1 MKKKL
6 LSLYLVLMMVVAF
19 TACGSTD
26 SSKNSED
33 TKTEETV
40 ETSSLGLED
49 GTYTVDF
56 NTDSTMFHINDAYDG
71 KATLTVEDGQGT
83 VHIVLVSKN
92 IVNLYLGTAEDA
104 QKEGAELLEPTVES
118 VTYSDGLTEDVNA
131 FDVPVAAIDEEFDLA
146 LVGTK
151 GTWYDHKVSVSN
163 PVASE
168 GATMTSGNDTSSLA
182 EGDYTVEVAL
192 EGGSGRSSITSPAP
206 VKVGAD
212 GTYTVTIEWSSPYYD
227 YMIVD
232 GVKYEP
238 VNTEGNS
245 VFEIPF
251 ADISAPV
258 TVTADTVAMSTPH
271 EIEYTLTFDLSTM
284 Q

>member
-271 EIEYTLTFDLSTM
+271 EIEYTLTFDMSTM

>member
-6 LSLYLVLMMVVAF
+6 LSLYLVLMMVIAF

-33 TKTEETV
+33 TKAEETV

-131 FDVPVAAIDEEFDLA
+131 FDVPVPVIDEEFDLA

-192 EGGSGRSSITSPAP
+192 EGGSGRSTITSPAP

>member
-40 ETSSLGLED
+40 ETSLLGLED

-92 IVNLYLGTAEDA
+92 IVNLYLGTA
-104 QKEGAELLEPTVES
+104 
-118 VTYSDGLTEDVNA
+118 
-131 FDVPVAAIDEEFDLA
+131 
-146 LVGTK
+146 
-151 GTWYDHKVSVSN
+151 
-163 PVASE
+163 
-168 GATMTSGNDTSSLA
+168 
-182 EGDYTVEVAL
+182 
-192 EGGSGRSSITSPAP
+192 
-206 VKVGAD
+206 
-212 GTYTVTIEWSSPYYD
+212 
-227 YMIVD
+227 
-232 GVKYEP
+232 
-238 VNTEGNS
+238 
-245 VFEIPF
+245 
-251 ADISAPV
+251 
-258 TVTADTVAMSTPH
+258 
-271 EIEYTLTFDLSTM
+271 
-284 Q
+284 

>member
-26 SSKNSED
+26 SSKNSDD

-271 EIEYTLTFDLSTM
+271 EIEYTLTFDMSTM

>member
-1 MKKKL
+1 MKKRL
-6 LSLYLVLMMVVAF
+6 LSLYLVFMMLVAF
-19 TACGSTD
+19 TACGNAH
-26 SSKNSED
+26 SSKEAEG
-33 TKTEETV
+33 TKTEETT
-40 ETSSLGLED
+40 ETASLDLKD

-56 NTDSTMFHINDAYDG
+56 TTDSTMFHINDAYDG

-83 VHIVLVSKN
+83 VHIVLASAR

-104 QKEGAELLEPTVES
+104 QKEGAELIEPTEES
-118 VTYSDGLTEDVNA
+118 VTYSDGLTEDVHA
-131 FDVPVAAIDEEFDLA
+131 FDVPVPVIDKEFDLA

-151 GTWYDHKVSVSN
+151 GTWYDHKVRVSN

-168 GATMTSGNDTSSLA
+168 GATMTAGNDTSSFA

-192 EGGSGRSSITSPAP
+192 EGGSGRSTITSPAP

-232 GVKYEP
+232 GVKYKP

-251 ADISAPV
+251 SDISAPV

-271 EIEYTLTFDLSTM
+271 EIEYSLTFDLSTM

>member
-232 GVKYEP
+232 GVKYDP

-251 ADISAPV
+251 ADISAPA

-271 EIEYTLTFDLSTM
+271 EIEYTLTFDMSTM

>member
-26 SSKNSED
+26 SSKKADD

-271 EIEYTLTFDLSTM
+271 EIEYTLTFDMSTM

>member
-131 FDVPVAAIDEEFDLA
+131 FDVPVPVIDEEFDLA

-192 EGGSGRSSITSPAP
+192 EGGSGRSTITSPAP

-271 EIEYTLTFDLSTM
+271 EIEYTLTFDMSTM

>member
-168 GATMTSGNDTSSLA
+168 GATMTSGNETSSLA

-271 EIEYTLTFDLSTM
+271 EIEYTLTFDMSTM

>member
-131 FDVPVAAIDEEFDLA
+131 FDVPVPAIDEEFDLA
-146 LVGTK
+146 LIGTK

-163 PVASE
+163 PVALE

-271 EIEYTLTFDLSTM
+271 EIEYTLTFDMSTM

>member
-6 LSLYLVLMMVVAF
+6 LTLGLVFITAVSMV
-19 TACGSTD
+19 ACGSAKSNTTT
-26 SSKNSED
+26 E
-33 TKTEETV
+33 TTQTEETNA
-40 ETSSLGLED
+40 TLDLED

-56 NTDSTMFHINDAYDG
+56 TTDSTMFHVNDAYDG

-83 VHIVLVSKN
+83 VHIVLVSQN
-92 IVNLYLGTAEDA
+92 IVNLFLGTAEDA
-104 QKEGAELLEPTVES
+104 QKDGAELLEPITES
-118 VTYSDGLTEDVNA
+118 VTYSDGLTEDVYA
-131 FDVPVAAIDEEFDLA
+131 FDVPVPVLDEEFDLA

-163 PVASE
+163 PVASD
-168 GATMTSGNDTSSLA
+168 GATTVSETENTVA
-182 EGDYTVEVAL
+182 QGDYTVEVAL
-192 EGGSGRSSITSPAP
+192 EGGSGRASITSPAQ
-206 VKVGAD
+206 VVVGED

-227 YMIVD
+227 YMVVD

-238 VNTEGNS
+238 VNTDGNS

-251 ADISAPV
+251 TDLSQPI

-271 EIEYTLTFDLSTM
+271 EIEYTLTFDMTTM

>member
-26 SSKNSED
+26 SSKTSDD

-131 FDVPVAAIDEEFDLA
+131 FDVPVPVIDEEFDLA

-284 Q
+284 

>member
-40 ETSSLGLED
+40 ETSLLGLED

-131 FDVPVAAIDEEFDLA
+131 FDVPVPAIDEEFDLA

-271 EIEYTLTFDLSTM
+271 EIEYTLTFDMSTM

>member
-26 SSKNSED
+26 SSKNSDD

-131 FDVPVAAIDEEFDLA
+131 FDVPVPAIDEEFDLA

>member
-26 SSKNSED
+26 SSKNSDD

-182 EGDYTVEVAL
+182 EGDYTIEVAL

-251 ADISAPV
+251 ADISVPV

-271 EIEYTLTFDLSTM
+271 EIEYTLTFDMSTM

>member
-26 SSKNSED
+26 SSKKSDD

-182 EGDYTVEVAL
+182 ECDYTVEVAL

-271 EIEYTLTFDLSTM
+271 EIEYTLTFDMSTM

>member
-131 FDVPVAAIDEEFDLA
+131 FDVPVPVIDEEFDLA

-151 GTWYDHKVSVSN
+151 ETWYDHKVSVSN

-192 EGGSGRSSITSPAP
+192 EGGSGRSTITSPAP

>member
-6 LSLYLVLMMVVAF
+6 LSLYLVLMMLAVF
-19 TACGSTD
+19 TACGNA
-26 SSKNSED
+26 NSEK
-33 TKTEETV
+33 KTEDTTQEET
-40 ETSSLGLED
+40 TSTLGLED

-56 NTDSTMFHINDAYDG
+56 TTDSTMFHVNDAYDG

-92 IVNLYLGTAEDA
+92 IVNLFLGTAEDA
-104 QKEGAELLEPTVES
+104 QKDGAELLEPTVES
-118 VTYSDGLTEDVNA
+118 VTSADGLTEEVNA
-131 FDVPVAAIDEEFDLA
+131 FDVPVPQLDEEFDLA
-146 LVGTK
+146 LIGTK

-163 PVASE
+163 PVASD
-168 GATMTSGNDTSSLA
+168 GATTTSTETTDEYA

-192 EGGSGRSSITSPAP
+192 EGGSGRASITSPAP
-206 VKVGAD
+206 VTVSND
-212 GTYTVTIEWSSPYYD
+212 GTYIVTIEWSSPYYD
-227 YMIVD
+227 YMVVD

-245 VFEIPF
+245 VFKIPF

-258 TVTADTVAMSTPH
+258 TVIADTVAMSTPH
-271 EIEYTLTFDLSTM
+271 EIEYTLKFDTSTM
-284 Q
+284 K